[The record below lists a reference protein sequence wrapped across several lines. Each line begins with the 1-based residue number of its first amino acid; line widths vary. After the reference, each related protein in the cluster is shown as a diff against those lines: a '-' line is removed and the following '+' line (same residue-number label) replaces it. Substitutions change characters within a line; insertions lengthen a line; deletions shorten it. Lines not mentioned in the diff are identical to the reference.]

1 MSFRNTPVTPFRAGL
16 LFLVL
21 VAMTLYVVFGGHM
34 PWRHP
39 FVLKAV
45 VQNASQLNTRSNVR
59 IAGVDVGHVTAVGRG
74 PGRTARVTMEIDKG
88 GLPIHRDATLK
99 IRPRIFLEGNFF
111 VDLHPGSPSTPNLGS
126 GTTLPL
132 AQTAVPVQFDQILS
146 SLQSSTRA
154 DLQQVVR
161 AFADSL
167 DQGGAHALHGML
179 PDWAPAFLT
188 FSQMQ
193 QAVRGQGEH
202 DLSGFLKSGE
212 KVSRTLAAESSS
224 LTQLVGGLNRT
235 LAATNDGR
243 AQLAASVGQL
253 SRLVDVAQPAFDSL
267 NRAIPPTRAFMREL
281 RPGVEVAPATLRQ
294 ANLLA
299 TQLSGVL
306 AKPELPALL
315 NELDP
320 TLGSLST
327 LVPQL
332 KDIVTRLT
340 PITECLRKNALPV
353 LESPVDDGPL
363 SSHEPVY
370 RELLYA
376 TVGLASGSQN
386 FSGDGP
392 IVRYHAGFGDQTVSS
407 GKVPGANGPIV
418 GLTSTPILGSRP
430 KFDNHL
436 PPFMPNVPCE
446 SQKRPDLHA
455 ETGPAPPQGRV
466 P

>member
-1 MSFRNTPVTPFRAGL
+1 MSFRDSPVTAFRAGL
-16 LFLVL
+16 LSLVL
-21 VAMTLYVVFGGHM
+21 VATTLYVVFGGHM

-45 VQNASQLNTRSNVR
+45 VQNASQLNTRSSVR
-59 IAGVDVGHVTAVGRG
+59 IAGVDVGHVTGVGRG
-74 PGRTARVTMEIDKG
+74 PGRTARVTMEIDRG
-88 GLPIHRDATLK
+88 GLPIHSDATLK

-111 VDLHPGSPSTPNLGS
+111 VDLHPGTPGAPNLHS
-126 GTTLPL
+126 GYTLPV

-146 SLQSSTRA
+146 SLQSTTRT

-167 DQGGAHALHGML
+167 DKGGAHALHGML

-193 QAVRGQGEH
+193 QAMRGQGEH

-212 KVSRTLAAESSS
+212 KVSRTLASESAS
-224 LTQLVGGLNRT
+224 LTELVSGLNGT
-235 LAATNDGR
+235 LTATNDGR
-243 AQLAASVGQL
+243 AQLADSVGQL
-253 SRLVDVAQPAFDSL
+253 SRLVDVAKPAFDSL
-267 NRAIPPTRAFMREL
+267 NRAFPPTRTFMREL
-281 RPGVEVAPATLRQ
+281 RPGVEVAPATLTQ

-306 AKPELPALL
+306 AKPELPAIL
-315 NELDP
+315 NQLDP
-320 TLGSLST
+320 TLSSLST

-332 KDIVTRLT
+332 KGILGGLT
-340 PITECLRKNALPV
+340 PITECLRKNALPT

-363 SSHEPVY
+363 SSGEPVY

-376 TVGLASGSQN
+376 AVGLAGGSQD

-392 IVRYHAGFGDQTVSS
+392 IVRYHAGFGDQTVST
-407 GKVPGANGPIV
+407 GKVPGADGPIF

-436 PPFMPNVPCE
+436 PPFMPSVPCE
-446 SQKRPDLHA
+446 TQKRPDLHA
-455 ETGPAPPQGRV
+455 ETGPAPPQQRV